1 MCVMRL
7 RRQQPHRWLLANQLL
22 KKHWLFYD
30 INKHME
36 AIQMVDLKGQYLRIK
51 SQVDEGIMEV
61 LTETS
66 YINGPQVTAFK
77 DHLEKYLNVKRV
89 VPCANGTDA
98 LQIAMMALGLKPGDE
113 VIVPAFTY
121 VATAEV
127 IALLNLKPVM
137 VDVDENSFNITPE
150 IIESAITN
158 KTRAVVPVNLYGQC
172 ADLEG
177 IRNLCDQRR
186 LFMIEDNAQAIGA
199 DFTLNNGEKVKSG
212 TVGHI
217 GSTSF
222 YPSKNLGAYGDGGAL
237 YTQDENLGLMLH
249 KIANHGQTKRYY
261 HDMVGVNSRLDS
273 VQAAILNVKL
283 TYLDQFAAERRAV
296 ADAYDAAFSNIDAIQ
311 IPYRVAFST
320 HVFHQYT
327 LKVNNGKRDELQVY
341 LKERGIPSIIY
352 YPLPLYEQKA
362 FVKDANVHFL
372 PITDKLCKSVL
383 SLPIHTEMSTEQIAY
398 ITEAV
403 IQFFK

>member
-1 MCVMRL
+1 
-7 RRQQPHRWLLANQLL
+7 
-22 KKHWLFYD
+22 
-30 INKHME
+30 ME
-36 AIQMVDLKGQYLRIK
+36 NIQMVDLKGQYLRIK

-61 LTETS
+61 LMETS
-66 YINGPQVTAFK
+66 YINGPQVHLFK
-77 DHLEKYLNVKRV
+77 NNLEKYLDVKKV
-89 VPCANGTDA
+89 IPCANGTDA

-121 VATAEV
+121 VSTAEV

-137 VDVDENSFNITPE
+137 VDVDIDSFNVTTD
-150 IIESAITN
+150 IIEQAITE

-177 IRNLCDQRR
+177 IRNLCDQRG

-199 DFTLNNGEKVKSG
+199 DYRLKSGAMVKSG

-237 YTQDENLGLMLH
+237 YTQDENLGSSLQ
-249 KIANHGQTKRYY
+249 KIANHGQTRRYY
-261 HDMVGVNSRLDS
+261 HDSVGVNSRLDS
-273 VQAAILNVKL
+273 IQAAILNVKL
-283 TYLDQFAAERRAV
+283 NYLDQFASERRAV
-296 ADAYDAAFSNIDAIQ
+296 ADAYDSVFTSIEALQ
-311 IPYRVAFST
+311 IPHRVDFSS

-327 LKVNNGKRDELQVY
+327 LKVKDGRRDQLQNY
-341 LKERGIPSIIY
+341 LKEKGIPSIVY
-352 YPLPLYEQKA
+352 YPLPLYMQEA
-362 FVKDANVHFL
+362 FKKEANVHFL
-372 PITDKLCKSVL
+372 PSTDTLCKSVL
-383 SLPIHTEMSTEQIAY
+383 SLPIHTEMSDAQIAY
-398 ITEAV
+398 IIDAV

>member
-1 MCVMRL
+1 
-7 RRQQPHRWLLANQLL
+7 
-22 KKHWLFYD
+22 
-30 INKHME
+30 ME
-36 AIQMVDLKGQYLRIK
+36 TIQMVDLKGQYLRIK
-51 SQVDEGIMEV
+51 PQVDEGIMEV
-61 LTETS
+61 LMETS
-66 YINGPQVTAFK
+66 YINGPQVSLFK
-77 DHLEKYLNVKRV
+77 NNLEKYLGVKRV

-98 LQIAMMALGLKPGDE
+98 LQIAMMALDLKPGDE

-137 VDVDENSFNITPE
+137 VDVDIDSFNVTPE
-150 IIESAITN
+150 IIEAAITD

-177 IRNLCDQRR
+177 IRNLCDKRG
-186 LFMIEDNAQAIGA
+186 LYMIEDNAQAIGA
-199 DFTLNNGEKVKSG
+199 DYLLSSGMKVKSG

-237 YTQDENLGLMLH
+237 YTQDENLGSMLH

-273 VQAAILNVKL
+273 IQAAILNVKL
-283 TYLDQFAAERRAV
+283 NYLDQFASERRAV
-296 ADAYDAAFSNIDAIQ
+296 ADAYDSGFSAIEALQ
-311 IPYRVAFST
+311 TPYRVHFSS

-327 LKVNNGKRDELQVY
+327 LKVKDGRRDQLQSY
-341 LKERGIPSIIY
+341 LKEKGIPSIIY
-352 YPLPLYEQKA
+352 YPLPLYDQEA
-362 FVKDANVHFL
+362 FKKDSNVQFL
-372 PITDKLCKSVL
+372 PATDKLCKSVL
-383 SLPIHTEMSTEQIAY
+383 SLPIHTEMSEGQIAY
-398 ITEAV
+398 IV
-403 IQFFK
+403 NSVVQFFK

>member
-1 MCVMRL
+1 
-7 RRQQPHRWLLANQLL
+7 
-22 KKHWLFYD
+22 
-30 INKHME
+30 ME
-36 AIQMVDLKGQYLRIK
+36 TIQMVDLKGQYLRIK
-51 SQVDEGIMEV
+51 PQVDEGIMEV
-61 LTETS
+61 LMETS
-66 YINGPQVTAFK
+66 YINGPQVSLFK
-77 DHLEKYLNVKRV
+77 NNLEKYLGVKRV

-98 LQIAMMALGLKPGDE
+98 LQIAMMALDLKPGDE

-137 VDVDENSFNITPE
+137 VDVDIDSFNVTPE
-150 IIESAITN
+150 IIEAAITE

-177 IRNLCDQRR
+177 IRNLCDQRG
-186 LFMIEDNAQAIGA
+186 LYMIEDNAQAIGA
-199 DFTLNNGEKVKSG
+199 DYMLRSGEKVKSG

-237 YTQDENLGLMLH
+237 YTQDENLGSMLH

-273 VQAAILNVKL
+273 IQAAILNVKL
-283 TYLDQFAAERRAV
+283 NYLDQFASERRVV
-296 ADAYDAAFSNIDAIQ
+296 ADAYDSGFSAIEALQ
-311 IPYRVAFST
+311 TPYRAQFSS

-327 LKVNNGKRDELQVY
+327 LKVEDGRRDQLQSY
-341 LKERGIPSIIY
+341 LKEKGIPSIIY
-352 YPLPLYEQKA
+352 YPLPLYDQEA
-362 FVKDANVHFL
+362 FKKDSNVQFL
-372 PITDKLCKSVL
+372 PATDKLCKSVL
-383 SLPIHTEMSTEQIAY
+383 SLPIHTEMSEEQIAY
-398 ITEAV
+398 IV
-403 IQFFK
+403 NSVVQFFK

>member
-1 MCVMRL
+1 
-7 RRQQPHRWLLANQLL
+7 
-22 KKHWLFYD
+22 
-30 INKHME
+30 ME

-77 DHLEKYLNVKRV
+77 DHLEKYLSVKRV
-89 VPCANGTDA
+89 IPCANGTDA

-177 IRNLCDQRR
+177 IRNLCDQRG

-212 TVGHI
+212 SVGHI

-237 YTQDENLGLMLH
+237 YTQDENLGLILH

-283 TYLDQFAAERRAV
+283 KYLDQFAAERRAV
-296 ADAYDAAFSNIDAIQ
+296 ADAYDAAFSKIDAIQ

-327 LKVNNGKRDELQVY
+327 LKVNNGKRDELQAY
-341 LKERGIPSIIY
+341 LKEQGIPSVIY

-398 ITEAV
+398 ITEAI